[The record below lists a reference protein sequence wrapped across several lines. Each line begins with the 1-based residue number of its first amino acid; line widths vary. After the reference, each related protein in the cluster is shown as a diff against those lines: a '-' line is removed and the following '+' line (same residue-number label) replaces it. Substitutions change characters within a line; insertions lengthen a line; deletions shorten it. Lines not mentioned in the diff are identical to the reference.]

1 MELEGVVGTCLTTMS
16 DKHRASPSP
25 AVRYRTPAELAQDT
39 SLSLK
44 ERLRWLEEWE
54 DDIRAQLVASEE
66 GMTGPQGVSLADV
79 LTAKNGLAI
88 DTPPRPSDNKA

>member
-1 MELEGVVGTCLTTMS
+1 MVGTCLFSMP
-16 DKHRASPSP
+16 DKHHASPSP
-25 AVRYRTPAELAQDT
+25 AVQYRTPADLAQNA
-39 SLSLK
+39 SLSLE
-44 ERLRWLEEWE
+44 ERLLWLEEWE

-79 LTAKNGLAI
+79 MTAKNGLAI